1 MIGFGGPWLD
11 ESEMRRRSSMT
22 LLSGATSWAATADAQ
37 QAAKVARI
45 GWMPAAMRALP
56 TPK

>member
-1 MIGFGGPWLD
+1 
-11 ESEMRRRSSMT
+11 MT